1 LSDLSPDSGAARL
14 LASTRTCFACQAVSD
29 SHEPRDAL
37 VVFARALHVAHDTW
51 GAAGAAEL
59 ATEAHGAASGGRQAT
74 PLRIT
79 VYFRIITLVA
89 KCILAPTA
97 HSLPIPTMAILD
109 CIHASDGREGGVG
122 SVCARSQVSR
132 LPFCAQ
138 KRAARRLSQ
147 TVTRVPDRPVAWRGR
162 QNITRRSTMTPMT
175 DPDL

>member
-1 LSDLSPDSGAARL
+1 
-14 LASTRTCFACQAVSD
+14 
-29 SHEPRDAL
+29 
-37 VVFARALHVAHDTW
+37 VVFARALHVAHDAW

-122 SVCARSQVSR
+122 SVCARSH
-132 LPFCAQ
+132 L
-138 KRAARRLSQ
+138 AAAILRPKKGGAAAL
-147 TVTRVPDRPVAWRGR
+147 TDGHTAAPDRPVARCGR
-162 QNITRRSTMTPMT
+162 KNITRRSTMTPMT
-175 DPDL
+175 DPDP

>member
-1 LSDLSPDSGAARL
+1 M
-14 LASTRTCFACQAVSD
+14 ASTRCFACQAVSD

-37 VVFARALHVAHDTW
+37 VVFARALHVAHDAW

-59 ATEAHGAASGGRQAT
+59 AAEAHGAASGGRQAT

-122 SVCARSQVSR
+122 IVCGSSHLAAAILRPKKGGAAALTDGHTGPRPPSCVARS
-132 LPFCAQ
+132 AEYHQ
-138 KRAARRLSQ
+138 K
-147 TVTRVPDRPVAWRGR
+147 VYYDPYDR
-162 QNITRRSTMTPMT
+162 S
-175 DPDL
+175 